1 MERRHLLAC
10 VNFQRGIPMKRNS
23 SRGKSI
29 LLDDD
34 FFTAKRYRIEKRSQD
49 ALDQYEELLDEL
61 DETPLPRTPK
71 DFWSIATRLEVVSKA
86 LMAVYLE
93 AR

>member
-1 MERRHLLAC
+1 
-10 VNFQRGIPMKRNS
+10 
-23 SRGKSI
+23 
-29 LLDDD
+29 
-34 FFTAKRYRIEKRSQD
+34 
-49 ALDQYEELLDEL
+49 
-61 DETPLPRTPK
+61 LPRTPK